1 MSTWIS
7 SARCTLALIPI
18 LLSACVAG
26 DMLPSGGGVSRVAVS
41 DGAVVIAGPPGYCID
56 REATRTGEGNAF
68 VLLGSCAALGGGQAP
83 AAQAVLTA
91 SVLAGA
97 PTSQPLVAAFPEM
110 AAFFRSPAGRAAL
123 SRSGQAADVTVR
135 QVETVKDV
143 MVLRL
148 RDTSASSGASVEPD
162 YWRAVFS
169 VRGRIVSLSVLA
181 MKAQPLSA
189 AGQRRLLDAF
199 VARVRRENRVAPGT

>member
-1 MSTWIS
+1 MSTWTS
-7 SARCTLALIPI
+7 KARAALALIPV

-26 DMLPSGGGVSRVAVS
+26 DILPAGGGVSRVAVS

-56 REATRTGEGNAF
+56 REATRTGDGNAF
-68 VLLGSCAALGGGQAP
+68 VLLGSCAVLGGGQAP

-135 QVETVKDV
+135 QIETVKDV

-148 RDTSASSGASVEPD
+148 SDTSTISGASVEPD

-181 MKAQPLSA
+181 MKAQPMAA
-189 AGQRRLLDAF
+189 AGQRRVLDTF
-199 VARVRRENRVAPGT
+199 VARVRRENRVASGT

>member
-7 SARCTLALIPI
+7 SARRTLALIPV

-26 DMLPSGGGVSRVAVS
+26 DVLPSGGGVSRVAVS

-56 REATRTGEGNAF
+56 RQATRTGEGNAF
-68 VLLGSCAALGGGQAP
+68 VLLGSCAALGGGAAP
-83 AAQAVLTA
+83 VARAVLTA

-97 PTSQPLVAAFPEM
+97 PTSQPLVAAFADM
-110 AAFFRSPAGRAAL
+110 AVFFRSPAGRAAL
-123 SRSGQAADVTVR
+123 SRSGQARDVTIR
-135 QVETVKDV
+135 QIETVKDV

-148 RDTSASSGASVEPD
+148 NDTSASAGAAVAPD

-169 VRGRIVSLSVLA
+169 VRGRIVSLSVLGL
-181 MKAQPLSA
+181 KAQPLA
-189 AGQRRLLDAF
+189 AEGQRRLLEAF
-199 VARVRRENRVAPGT
+199 VTRVRRENRVASGT